1 MPVLKLNKLKLQ
13 NITVS
18 DEMGQLKNG
27 LKTAF
32 ALHGGHKIIIQTPEM
47 KMPFKLDANAENT
60 SRYTVCLNVPVDDL
74 FGGKMSEID
83 RFIKTKRRIL
93 LNNHSFTGSMVH
105 G

>member
-1 MPVLKLNKLKLQ
+1 
-13 NITVS
+13 
-18 DEMGQLKNG
+18 
-27 LKTAF
+27 
-32 ALHGGHKIIIQTPEM
+32 M

-93 LNNHSFTGSMVH
+93 LNNHSFTGSMDNTAALTD
-105 G
+105 GSAMLEPIMA